1 MRRIFKGPER
11 RKFLR
16 ADFTKPLKYS
26 TINIVKEKNIAMG
39 LAEAMTKNLSASGIL
54 FITNTA
60 KAPDIS
66 TLLVMDL
73 DYRTATICREIDNSV
88 LLMGNKLVGK
98 VVRIEDN
105 EDGTCGVGVAFVTKA
120 DPIAKDIKEFENIIS
135 KPEKQK

>member
-1 MRRIFKGPER
+1 MRKNFQGIER

-16 ADFTKPLKYS
+16 ADFSKSLRYTPISAAKDKSAGPRLTDAVS
-26 TINIVKEKNIAMG
+26 
-39 LAEAMTKNLSASGIL
+39 KNLSASGIL

-73 DYRTATICREIDNSV
+73 DFKTAAICREIEDRV
-88 LLMGNKLVGK
+88 FLMGNKLVGK

-105 EDGTCGVGVAFVTKA
+105 EDGTCGVGVAFVTKS
-120 DPIAKDIKEFENIIS
+120 DPISADLKKLESIVNNS
-135 KPEKQK
+135 KK